1 MRPLSQLE
9 MHRRK
14 HGKGSGT
21 DTFDI
26 RFGHSRH
33 VPGRVMTV
41 QVFRSQGWNRL
52 RVSLNLNR
60 KPTTEELERIR
71 TLFLYDDEQ
80 CLSFVPSKNQACYVD
95 LWEPPRGIK
104 PPIPFT

>member
-26 RFGHSRH
+26 RFGHNRH
-33 VPGRVMTV
+33 APARIMTV
-41 QVFRSQGWNRL
+41 HVTREGGWNKL
-52 RVSLNLNR
+52 RVSLNLER

-71 TLFLYDDEQ
+71 SLFFHPGED
-80 CLSFVPSKNQACYVD
+80 CLHFVHQTNRDQYTD
-95 LWEPPRGIK
+95 LWEPLT
-104 PPIPFT
+104 PIDLP